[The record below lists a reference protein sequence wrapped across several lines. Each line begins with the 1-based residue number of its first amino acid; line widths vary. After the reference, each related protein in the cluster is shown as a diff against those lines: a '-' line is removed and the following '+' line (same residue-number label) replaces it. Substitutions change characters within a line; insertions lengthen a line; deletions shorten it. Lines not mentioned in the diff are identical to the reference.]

1 MKTILL
7 AAAALAFSAIAG
19 AASAADAIGTITLNG
34 HVGSACTVIQGG
46 SGTTFGATFDLG
58 ELTDGS
64 TGHLRADI
72 KAGTPISGLTFNFT
86 LVCSGANEGVSV
98 RSTALTNAATAPGGY
113 SNAVDF
119 TGNAHFLLVTQPSS
133 ASTLDVANLTTAA
146 AATTSAFGAAKF
158 LQNVNNNVV
167 VSAYSF
173 ATHGGDNLLV
183 AGSYAGSIVVD
194 ITPS

>member
-1 MKTILL
+1 MKTLL
-7 AAAALAFSAIAG
+7 TAAAALGLCAIAG
-19 AASAADAIGTITLNG
+19 AASAADAVGTITLNG

-64 TGHLRADI
+64 TGHLRSDI
-72 KAGTPISGLTFNFT
+72 KAGSPISGLTFNFT

-98 RSTALTNAATAPGGY
+98 RSTALTNAATAPTGY

-119 TGNAHFLLVTQPSS
+119 TGNAHFLLVSS
-133 ASTLDVANLTTAA
+133 GGASTLDVANLTTAA
-146 AATTSAFGAAKF
+146 AATTNSFGASNF

-173 ATHGGDNLLV
+173 AAHGGDNLLV
-183 AGSYAGSIVVD
+183 AGAYAGSIVVD

>member
-1 MKTILL
+1 MKTLL
-7 AAAALAFSAIAG
+7 TAAAALGLCAIAG
-19 AASAADAIGTITLNG
+19 AASAADAVGTITLNG

-64 TGHLRADI
+64 TGHLRSDI
-72 KAGTPISGLTFNFT
+72 KAGSPISGLTFNFT

-98 RSTALTNAATAPGGY
+98 RSTALTNAATAPTGY

-119 TGNAHFLLVTQPSS
+119 TGNAHFLLVSS
-133 ASTLDVANLTTAA
+133 GGASTLDVANLTTAA
-146 AATTSAFGAAKF
+146 AATTNSFGASNF

-173 ATHGGDNLLV
+173 AAHGGDNLLV